1 MTIEKN
7 TGKVL
12 ILGSGP
18 IVIGQGC
25 EFDYSGTQ
33 ALIALKERGYE
44 AVVVNPNPATV
55 MNSSILGGKIYMEPL
70 EVPYIE
76 EIIRKEKPSG
86 LIGTFGGQTAL
97 NLTMELHNRGILEK
111 YGVKLLGVSV
121 QAIRRG
127 EDRQEFKDLV
137 TRLGYK
143 SPQSLLAHSLDEARS
158 FHEEFPLPLIL
169 RPSYTLGGVGGGI
182 IEKEESFDSMV
193 NTALQ
198 ASTVHEVLVE
208 QSLLG
213 WAEFEMEV
221 IADAT
226 GNAIVVCSIEN
237 IDPMGIHTGDS
248 ITMAPAINLPDQV
261 YQDMRD
267 ASLAIIREVGVTSGG
282 VNVQFA
288 IHPETYEMMVIEMN
302 PRVSRSSALASKA
315 TGYPIARVSLLLALG
330 YSLDQVQNEITHTTS
345 AAFEPALDYMA
356 VKVPRFELEKFPLAT
371 STLGTQ
377 MRSVGESLAIGRT
390 FIEALNKGIRGCED
404 GREGLVP
411 LSSITGYD
419 TGSVATIL
427 SVLHSLHP
435 YKIHAL
441 YSFFE
446 MSGYGAFESARQ
458 ITQYH
463 PFILQEVWE
472 QVEFDL
478 DLKRHDLTRE
488 RLLAAK
494 ARGMSAK
501 RIAQILDMSAEQVI
515 RAIGEYGISA
525 SIHVI
530 DTCAGE
536 FEVATPYCYLTYDE
550 FSETRPVGEGNVL
563 IIASGPN
570 RVGQGLEFDTC
581 CTQAALAYKEIGRKV
596 IMINNNPETVS
607 TDYTIS
613 DRLYMETLTS
623 EEVLTIIRKE
633 NIEEVVVQLGGQTPL
648 RLLGDLKKHHVSI
661 AGTAYENIEI
671 CDERKK
677 FSQLLDRLDV
687 HTTSNRSAT
696 DISQVKALAH
706 EVTYPLIVRPSHV
719 LGGARM
725 EVLYNDH
732 DLSSYLSQPML
743 IDEENP
749 LLIDYFLEDAFEYD
763 VDVVSDG
770 SSIYICGIMQHIE
783 AAGIHSGDSAAVF
796 PPYQLTEDLQSEMV
810 RIAKNLAV
818 TLQVK
823 GLMNIQFASKDEKLY
838 VIEVNPRASR
848 TIPFLSKTST
858 VDIISMAVKVWE
870 GRSLVDQGVVKKEG
884 DVGMGQCT
892 TGWAVKEAVFSF
904 SRFSH
909 LDPLLGPQMKS
920 TGEVVGVGQTFGE
933 AYYKSQLASGNPLPL
948 SGKVCVSV
956 TSSDQKKVVPIIK
969 DLLALGFSISATKG
983 TAGILFDHGII
994 CEVLPKEGEGH
1005 PNIVDQLE
1013 NGMIDLL
1020 INTPKGKRA
1029 HDTSISLRQV
1039 ALMHGIPYTTTLSAA
1054 KAAVEAIAFAKN
1066 GSVRITEV

>member
-1 MTIEKN
+1 MAVEKKN
-7 TGKVL
+7 SKIL
-12 ILGSGP
+12 IIGSGP

-76 EIIRKEKPSG
+76 EIIRKERPSG

-97 NLTMELHNRGILEK
+97 NLTMELHEQGILEK
-111 YGVKLLGVSV
+111 YGVKLLGVSPE
-121 QAIRRG
+121 AIRRG
-127 EDRQEFKDLV
+127 EDRQAFKDLV
-137 TRLGYK
+137 TSLGY
-143 SPQSLLAHSLDEARS
+143 SCPESLLAHTLQEARE
-158 FHEEFPLPLIL
+158 FHLEYPLPLIL

-182 IEKEESFDSMV
+182 IEKEENFDSMV
-193 NTALQ
+193 NTALH
-198 ASTVHEVLVE
+198 ASTVHEVLIE

-261 YQDMRD
+261 YQNMRD
-267 ASLAIIREVGVTSGG
+267 ASLNIIREVGVTSGG

-288 IHPETYEMMVIEMN
+288 IHPQTYEMMVIEMN

-345 AAFEPALDYMA
+345 AAFEPTLDYMA

-377 MRSVGESLAIGRT
+377 MRSVGESLALGRT

-411 LSSITGYD
+411 LTCITGYA
-419 TGSVATIL
+419 SSNVASIL

-441 YSFFE
+441 YSFLE
-446 MSGYGAFESARQ
+446 LSGFGAFESARH
-458 ITQYH
+458 ITAYH
-463 PFILQEVWE
+463 PFIIQEVWE
-472 QVEFDL
+472 QVAFDAE
-478 DLKRHDLTRE
+478 LKKAGIDRE
-488 RLLAAK
+488 LLLAAK
-494 ARGMSAK
+494 ERGMSAK
-501 RIAQILDMSAEQVI
+501 RIAQILSTTKEVVLEALKDF
-515 RAIGEYGISA
+515 GIEA
-525 SIHVI
+525 SIHVV

-536 FEVATPYCYLTYDE
+536 FEVSTPYCYLTYNE
-550 FSETRPVGEGNVL
+550 FSETEPVGGPNVL

-581 CTQAALAYKEIGRKV
+581 CTQAALSYKQAGRKV
-596 IMINNNPETVS
+596 IMVNNNPETVS

-613 DRLYMETLTS
+613 DRLYMETLSS
-623 EEVLTIIRKE
+623 EEVLTIIEKE
-633 NIEEVVVQLGGQTPL
+633 KVDQVVVQLGGQTPL
-648 RLLGDLKKHHVSI
+648 KLLKDLRK
-661 AGTAYENIEI
+661 AGVKITGTDYENIEI

-677 FSQLLDRLDV
+677 FSELLDHLGI
-687 HTTSNRSAT
+687 HTTPNRSAL
-696 DISQVKALAH
+696 DISEVPSLAD
-706 EVTYPLIVRPSHV
+706 EVGYPLIVRPSHV
-719 LGGARM
+719 LGGAKM
-725 EVLYNDH
+725 EVLYNGH
-732 DLSSYLSQPML
+732 DLENYLSQPMV

-770 SSIYICGIMQHIE
+770 TSIYICGVMQHIE

-796 PPYQLTEDLQSEMV
+796 PPYQLSEALQKRMIETA
-810 RIAKNLAV
+810 RDIA
-818 TLQVK
+818 TTICIR
-823 GLMNIQFASKDEKLY
+823 GFMNIQFASKGEDLY

-848 TIPFLSKTST
+848 TIPFLSKNSS
-858 VDIISMAVKVWE
+858 VDIVKMAVDVWE
-870 GRSLVDQGVVKKEG
+870 GRDLASQGVVTKAG
-884 DVGMGQCT
+884 DIAMGTCT

-904 SRFSH
+904 GRFSH
-909 LDPLLGPQMKS
+909 IDPLLGPQMKS
-920 TGEVVGVGQTFGE
+920 TGEVVGVGQSFGE
-933 AYYKSQLASGNPLPL
+933 AYYKSQLASDNPLPV

-956 TSSDQKKVVPIIK
+956 NSSDRKRVVPIIQ
-969 DLLALGFSISATKG
+969 DLISLGFTVAATKG
-983 TAGILFDHGII
+983 TAQELFDNGII
-994 CEVLPKEGEGH
+994 CEVLQKVGDGH
-1005 PNIVDQLE
+1005 PNIVDQME

-1020 INTPKGKRA
+1020 INTPKGSKA
-1029 HDTSISLRQV
+1029 LKSSISLRQV
-1039 ALMHGIPYTTTLSAA
+1039 ALMHSIPYTTTLSAA
-1054 KAAVEAIAFAKN
+1054 KAAVEAIRFAKS
-1066 GSVRITEV
+1066 GRVHITEV

>member
-1 MTIEKN
+1 MAVEKKN
-7 TGKVL
+7 SKIL
-12 ILGSGP
+12 IIGSGP

-44 AVVVNPNPATV
+44 AIVVNPNPATV

-97 NLTMELHNRGILEK
+97 NLTMELHEQGILEK

-121 QAIRRG
+121 EAIKRG

-137 TRLGYK
+137 TRLGYS
-143 SPQSLLAHSLDEARS
+143 SPQSLLAHSLDEARA
-158 FHEEFPLPLIL
+158 FHADYALPLIL

-182 IEKEESFDSMV
+182 IEKEESFDAMV

-261 YQDMRD
+261 YQNMRD
-267 ASLAIIREVGVTSGG
+267 ASLNIIREVGVTSGG

-345 AAFEPALDYMA
+345 AAFEPTLDYMA

-377 MRSVGESLAIGRT
+377 MRSVGESLALGRT

-411 LSSITGYD
+411 LTCISGYD
-419 TGSVATIL
+419 SGNVASIL

-441 YSFFE
+441 YSFLE

-463 PFILQEVWE
+463 PFIIQEVWE
-472 QVEFDL
+472 QVEFDMT
-478 DLKRHDLTRE
+478 LKAEGLNSE
-488 RLLAAK
+488 ILLAAK
-494 ARGMSAK
+494 ERGMSSK
-501 RIAQILDMSAEQVI
+501 RIGQILSLTKEEIDEALNNFDI
-515 RAIGEYGISA
+515 KAN
-525 SIHVI
+525 IHVV

-536 FEVATPYCYLTYDE
+536 FEVSTPYCYLTYNE
-550 FSETRPVGEGNVL
+550 FNETKPVGEGNTL

-581 CTQAALAYKEIGRKV
+581 CTQAALAYKQLGRKV
-596 IMINNNPETVS
+596 IMVNNNPETVS

-613 DRLYMETLTS
+613 DRLYMETLSS
-623 EEVLTIIRKE
+623 EEVLTIIEKE
-633 NIEEVVVQLGGQTPL
+633 QIEQVVVQLGGQTPL
-648 RLLGDLKKHHVSI
+648 KLLAALKK
-661 AGTAYENIEI
+661 AGVTITGTSYENIEI

-677 FSQLLDRLDV
+677 FSELLDRLDV
-687 HTTSNRSAT
+687 HTTPNRSAV
-696 DISQVKALAH
+696 DISQVAALAE

-725 EVLYNDH
+725 EVLYNSH
-732 DLSSYLSQPML
+732 DLDNYLAQPML

-770 SSIYICGIMQHIE
+770 ESIYICGIMQHIE

-796 PPYQLTEDLQSEMV
+796 PAYQLSEKLQNEMV
-810 RIAKNLAV
+810 KIAKDLAT

-823 GLMNIQFASKDEKLY
+823 GLMNIQFASKNEELY

-848 TIPFLSKTST
+848 TIPFLSKNSNT
-858 VDIISMAVKVWE
+858 DIINMAVNVWE
-870 GRSLVDQGVVKKEG
+870 GKSLKEQNVVKRAGE
-884 DVGMGQCT
+884 VAMGTCT

-904 SRFSH
+904 GRFSH

-920 TGEVVGVGQTFGE
+920 TGEVVGVGQSFGE
-933 AYYKSQLASGNPLPL
+933 AYYKSQLASGNPLPV

-956 TSSDQKKVVPIIK
+956 TSSDQKKVVPIIR
-969 DLLALGFSISATKG
+969 DLIDLGFTIAATKG
-983 TAGILFDHGII
+983 TAGVLFDHGII
-994 CEVLPKEGEGH
+994 CEVLPKAGDGH

-1013 NGMIDLL
+1013 NGMVDLL

-1039 ALMHGIPYTTTLSAA
+1039 ALMHNIPYTTTLSAA
-1054 KAAVEAIAFAKN
+1054 KAAVEAIRFAKS
-1066 GSVRITEV
+1066 GTIHITEV